1 MRCGGDEGGG
11 ETEKGGTGKER
22 ERGGH
27 WLLIAGVAAANQFQ
41 WVRDQSCPASITHTH
56 TRTHTGGKAFIT
68 EFGEETKR
76 KSKMKQKK
84 DGEKGGERGGGGE
97 GGMVNIL

>member
-56 TRTHTGGKAFIT
+56 AHIQ
-68 EFGEETKR
+68 EERHSLQNLEK
-76 KSKMKQKK
+76 KQKENQK
-84 DGEKGGERGGGGE
+84 
-97 GGMVNIL
+97 